1 MNHEVHEGH
10 EEDSVIE
17 TAVGQ
22 CRSTGRRKAAR
33 VRPAMQAGSRTA
45 FVTFVFFVVIR
56 FAQRCS
62 MGE

>member
-17 TAVGQ
+17 AAVGL

-33 VRPAMQAGSRTA
+33 VGRNLETNARGRP
-45 FVTFVFFVVIR
+45 I
-56 FAQRCS
+56 
-62 MGE
+62 